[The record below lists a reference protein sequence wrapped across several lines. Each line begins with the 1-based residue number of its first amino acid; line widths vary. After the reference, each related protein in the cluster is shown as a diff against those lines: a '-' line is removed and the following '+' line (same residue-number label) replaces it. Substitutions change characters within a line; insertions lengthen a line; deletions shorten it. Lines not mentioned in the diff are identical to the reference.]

1 MLIMI
6 CVSLFSCVKK
16 PRFDYITLMHI
27 ITFGVYLFFLIW
39 ETRSRYI
46 FNFTPIFI
54 IIWADGII
62 NILNKLKKSPTLR
75 DKLTKQA
82 EVV

>member
-1 MLIMI
+1 MCFTIFL
-6 CVSLFSCVKK
+6 CEKA
-16 PRFDYITLMHI
+16 TL
-27 ITFGVYLFFLIW
+27 L
-39 ETRSRYI
+39 
-46 FNFTPIFI
+46 FI

-62 NILNKLKKSPTLR
+62 NILNKLKKPPTLR